1 MSKSIGVEKRN
12 KDRERHRRNLK
23 IKADKLV
30 EKHFPSGAAFPPLQD
45 FNLTWGRLIEDLPT
59 VFTSIRD
66 LKSGFNRCNS
76 VVTKRAEPNNINL
89 TMPSFM
95 VTQKAE
101 KTIHSQALIQDGLVF
116 QKLYNRWFTE
126 LSLNGHCDSIAK
138 AYRSIIFSF
147 ICHSGC
153 LNHHLIRALSAQLNT
168 QLNIS
173 TIDNLPFISLII
185 DEHGYHTNVTTEE
198 CKTTEMIWYL
208 SPITISCIKHF
219 LQLKQHNPNIH
230 WQAPLDNKTIH
241 ALLID
246 EYEDKELLPT
256 NLKRL
261 VKSAIS
267 IIQFLPNVRINQAM
281 LEYAMGRNKAYS
293 LPKDNLARLV
303 TTPIVTNPK
312 LNFYSPVRS
321 IEPKGLR
328 DTIPT
333 LPCSKFFQILSQTLK
348 ETGNKKLTSKSLKQ
362 HLNTLEST
370 LEISIAQEVLLKWY
384 IHKLKTC
391 KPSTIRTY
399 HSTLSRKWLYTT
411 ESIDLTDADEQDFQ
425 DLYNELIE
433 LTKGLAT
440 KTQLACRLSDFHAFS
455 VQNFGFPLLLEPIN
469 KGSKYKHHTNAGFVD
484 ETLFKALLDTVDGIS
499 DLDFKNKATIKSI
512 LIISY
517 RCGLRISEAIKLR
530 LKDIESSPEHWIEI
544 RSNNFSDNK
553 STSSLRKVPF
563 YALLL
568 EHEKEIIDESLKIA
582 RQEQSTAPD
591 TCLAFTIGQDI
602 NKPIDKFLL
611 SNFTK
616 TALRQLS
623 GIDNLVFHHLR
634 HSAISR
640 LQLIFELN
648 EDSAKHPEIVPYS
661 TQQIHKI
668 INVLAGKTQR
678 NKYYAIAAFDGH
690 SSPETCFNHYFH
702 FCDLVLYSNLL
713 SMKLK
718 ATKKQLLNLNLGSRR
733 NLSNQAKL
741 RGMDYHW
748 TVSSFLDF
756 TVKKIN
762 IIPIQAPKPKQL
774 TTIKLE
780 PKSKSKL
787 IANIDTCYLILKQIE
802 QGLDPIELAFKYH
815 IESSDIQK
823 WHKNAIKLMAI
834 TTNYDNPRLQTQSTA
849 YRFLPSK
856 PKSASELKWL
866 SSIITKVRQQFPNDK
881 HNIKWALDYG
891 LNNKNSSKSGIYFS
905 TPKELEHFIEA
916 FSFAIP
922 KSKWRIQT
930 ISINQSPMRQLWES
944 AYRGIQTQTSKL
956 SSHKG
961 RQGHGAVWLELRH
974 SDEKKIMKA
983 RKQKKYSSNTVIFLI
998 HMMGIMMKSY

>member
-45 FNLTWGRLIEDLPT
+45 FNLKWEQLIDDLPK

-76 VVTKRAEPNNINL
+76 VVTKRAESDNINVA
-89 TMPSFM
+89 MPSVI

-101 KTIHSQALIQDGLVF
+101 KTIHSQALIRDGLVF
-116 QKLYNRWFTE
+116 QNLYNRWFTE
-126 LSLNGHCDSIAK
+126 LSLNGYSDSIAE
-138 AYRSIIFSF
+138 AYRSIIFSI

-168 QLNIS
+168 RLNIS
-173 TIDNLPFISLII
+173 TINNLPFVSLII
-185 DEHGYHTNVTTEE
+185 DENGYHTNVTTEE
-198 CKTTEMIWYL
+198 CKTTEFIWYL
-208 SPITISCIKHF
+208 SPLTISCIRHF
-219 LQLKQHNPNIH
+219 LQLKKHNPHTH
-230 WQAPLDNKTIH
+230 WQAPTDNKTIH

-246 EYEDKELLPT
+246 EYQDKELLPT
-256 NLKRL
+256 NLKGL

-267 IIQFLPNVRINQAM
+267 VIQFLPNVRINQAM

-303 TTPIVTNPK
+303 TTPIAIHPK
-312 LNFYSPVRS
+312 LNFYSPLRS
-321 IEPKGLR
+321 IEPQGLR
-328 DTIPT
+328 NTKPA
-333 LPCSKFFQILSQTLK
+333 LPYSKFFQTLSQTLK

-362 HLNTLEST
+362 NLNTLEST
-370 LEISIAQEVLLKWY
+370 LKLSIAQEVLIKWY

-399 HSTLSRKWLYTT
+399 HSTLSRKWLYKT
-411 ESIDLTDADEQDFQ
+411 ESIDLSNADEQDFQ
-425 DLYNELIE
+425 DLYNELIG
-433 LTKGLAT
+433 LTKGLPA
-440 KTQLACRLSDFHAFS
+440 KTQLAGRLSDFHAFN
-455 VQNFGFPLLLEPIN
+455 VQKFEFPLLLEPIQ
-469 KGSKYKHHTNAGFVD
+469 KGSKHKLHTNAGFVD
-484 ETLFKALLDTVDGIS
+484 ETLFKELLDTVDEIN
-499 DLDFKNKATIKSI
+499 DLDFKNKATLKSL

-530 LKDIESSPEHWIEI
+530 FKDIENSQEGWIEI
-544 RSNNFSDNK
+544 RSNKFSDNK
-553 STSSLRKVPF
+553 SASSLRKVPLN
-563 YALLL
+563 ALLL
-568 EHEKEIIDESLKIA
+568 EHEKEIIDESLQIA

-591 TCLAFTIGQDI
+591 TRLAFTIGQDI

-611 SNFTK
+611 SNFTT

-634 HSAISR
+634 HSALSR
-640 LQLIFELN
+640 LQLIFELG
-648 EDSAKHPEIVPYS
+648 ESSTKHPEVVPYS
-661 TQQIHKI
+661 AKQIQKI
-668 INVLAGKTQR
+668 TDILAGKTQR

-702 FCDLVLYSNLL
+702 FCDLVLYSNL
-713 SMKLK
+713 MTMELK
-718 ATKKQLLNLNLGSRR
+718 VTQKKLLNLGLGSRR
-733 NLSNQAKL
+733 DLSQQAKL
-741 RGMDYHW
+741 NGMNDHW
-748 TVSSFLDF
+748 TVSNFLDY
-756 TVKKIN
+756 TIKKLN
-762 IIPIQAPKPKQL
+762 IAPIQARKPNQL
-774 TTIKLE
+774 TTIQPE
-780 PKSKSKL
+780 PNRKT
-787 IANIDTCYLILKQIE
+787 IVNIDTCYNILKQIE

-815 IESSDIQK
+815 IEPSNIK
-823 WHKNAIKLMAI
+823 RWHKNATELMALM
-834 TTNYDNPRLQTQSTA
+834 TNYDNPRLQTKSTA
-849 YRFLPSK
+849 HTLIPSM
-856 PKSASELKWL
+856 PKSTSELKWL
-866 SSIITKVRQQFPNDK
+866 SLIITKVRQQYPFDTQ
-881 HNIKWALDYG
+881 NIKWALDYA

-905 TPKELEHFIEA
+905 TPKELEHFIET

-930 ISINQSPMRQLWES
+930 LSINQSPMRPRWES

-961 RQGHGAVWLELRH
+961 RQGKGAVWLELRH
-974 SDEKKIMKA
+974 SDEKEIMKA
-983 RKQKKYSSNTVIFLI
+983 RKQKKYSSNTIIFLI
-998 HMMGIMMKSY
+998 HMMGIMMRK